1 VTLPVIGYHLFT
13 QTAHIAKNPIFQER
27 AMDTPIRPL
36 TPQSTL
42 PQHASLAPQDRALME
57 KAKALEAS
65 FLAEMLGHAGLGAAP
80 EGFGG
85 GIGEEQFSSFLR
97 AEQAKALVEKGG
109 IGLAEQ
115 IFNSLKERAA
125 HAD

>member
-1 VTLPVIGYHLFT
+1 LPAIGYHLFT
-13 QTAHIAKNPIFQER
+13 QSAHIAKNPIYQER
-27 AMDTPIRPL
+27 PMDSPIPPLSPQQVRPAAAA
-36 TPQSTL
+36 T
-42 PQHASLAPQDRALME
+42 LAPQDRALME

-97 AEQAKALVEKGG
+97 AEQAKAMVEKGG

-125 HAD
+125 HAG